1 MVDFTASKTPSHRV
15 KRGMRHPLLAMSILM
30 LVACGG
36 STTPTATPTAT
47 TTATTT
53 AETTTQI
60 TPEQQAVFTKTFG
73 AQISTSSYANYAGA
87 SIPAYIIKSNAG
99 NVENAK
105 ATLGRVLFYDK
116 KLSIDDT
123 VSCASC
129 HQQSLAFS
137 DGDLA
142 SKGVQGGVTG
152 RHSMRLINTRFAEEA
167 RFFWDKRATTLEAQV
182 LQPIQDHNEMG
193 FSGTSG
199 RPVLADLLVKL
210 AAVDYYQVLFKE
222 VYGDTNVTA
231 ARVQESLTHFVRS
244 IVSFDSKFD
253 AGRAQAANDNQ
264 NFANFTAQENTGKN
278 LFLTRP
284 VFDANGVRT
293 SGGLGCNGC
302 HRSPEFDIDPNSRN
316 NGIIRK
322 LDDSGFDLTNTRAP
336 TLRDLAKP
344 DGSPNS
350 PMMHTGNIATLQAVI
365 GHYGTITV
373 GPNNNNLDARL
384 RPNGV
389 GQQLQL
395 TAPEVN
401 AVIAFLKTLT
411 GTAVYTDAKWS
422 DPFIR

>member
-1 MVDFTASKTPSHRV
+1 
-15 KRGMRHPLLAMSILM
+15 
-30 LVACGG
+30 
-36 STTPTATPTAT
+36 
-47 TTATTT
+47 
-53 AETTTQI
+53 
-60 TPEQQAVFTKTFG
+60 
-73 AQISTSSYANYAGA
+73 
-87 SIPAYIIKSNAG
+87 
-99 NVENAK
+99 
-105 ATLGRVLFYDK
+105 
-116 KLSIDDT
+116 
-123 VSCASC
+123 
-129 HQQSLAFS
+129 
-137 DGDLA
+137 
-142 SKGVQGGVTG
+142 
-152 RHSMRLINTRFAEEA
+152 MRLINTRFAEEA

-336 TLRDLAKP
+336 TLRDGDRA
-344 DGSPNS
+344 
-350 PMMHTGNIATLQAVI
+350 
-365 GHYGTITV
+365 
-373 GPNNNNLDARL
+373 L
-384 RPNGV
+384 RHDHG
-389 GQQLQL
+389 GAEQ
-395 TAPEVN
+395 
-401 AVIAFLKTLT
+401 
-411 GTAVYTDAKWS
+411 
-422 DPFIR
+422 